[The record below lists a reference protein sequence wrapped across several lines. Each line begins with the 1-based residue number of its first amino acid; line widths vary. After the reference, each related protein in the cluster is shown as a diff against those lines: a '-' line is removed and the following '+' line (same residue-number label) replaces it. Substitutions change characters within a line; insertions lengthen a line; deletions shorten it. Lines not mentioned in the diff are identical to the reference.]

1 MSQCSK
7 LHDSEKRILSEGDLG
22 NFISWWYGPCNVEL
36 VRAGG
41 SYNRNSMRSP
51 TFPALPPWMLQSGCG
66 FTPQDK
72 SGEWSVQWRYHP
84 LSGLPSALAARLAHA
99 SHSGNASDDAAALDS
114 TASKPGPYK
123 GKFSNVVPPFLW
135 EVLKCAR
142 GARFLH
148 YYNERE
154 WESVYDSH
162 YSGNRVKMT
171 FPAPPPTFCLS
182 GVNLEQRICR
192 KILHRAC
199 DSVASNQRKPTC
211 CGLHF

>member
-1 MSQCSK
+1 
-7 LHDSEKRILSEGDLG
+7 
-22 NFISWWYGPCNVEL
+22 
-36 VRAGG
+36 
-41 SYNRNSMRSP
+41 MRSP

-84 LSGLPSALAARLAHA
+84 LSGLPSALAARLSHA

-171 FPAPPPTFCLS
+171 FPAPPPTFSLS

-192 KILHRAC
+192 KNSAVYISNVDCLSKSPLPINAPGKRPTDGCPAWA
-199 DSVASNQRKPTC
+199 DSLPSYVMSLVPRWIRNESVTGDDWRIH
-211 CGLHF
+211 L